1 MADIKLNS
9 SRPRFISMS
18 YQEIISSLVNG
29 LVYMDPLEGIAV
41 VTGMLSVWFAKNE
54 NILVYPTGIISVLI
68 FVYILAHNKLYGDMG
83 INAYYFI
90 MSVYG
95 WYNWTRKDNGS
106 HVVHIS
112 KSSFK
117 ENVYSFLIFLL
128 FFIILIIVL
137 KGYTDSDV
145 PLIDSFTTA
154 LFFVAMILMARKKI
168 ENWIAWIIGDLI
180 SVPLYFYKGLV
191 LTSIQFLVFLGLA
204 IAGYISWKNSMAGR
218 KNQN

>member
-1 MADIKLNS
+1 
-9 SRPRFISMS
+9 MS

-68 FVYILAHNKLYGDMG
+68 FVYILADNKLYGDMG

-95 WYNWTRKDNGS
+95 WYNWTRKDNES

-117 ENVYSFLIFLL
+117 ENVYSFLIFFL

-180 SVPLYFYKGLV
+180 SVPLYFYKGLI
-191 LTSIQFLVFLGLA
+191 LTSIQYLVFLGLA
-204 IAGYISWKNSMAGR
+204 IAAYISWKNSMASR
-218 KNQN
+218 KNQS

>member
-1 MADIKLNS
+1 
-9 SRPRFISMS
+9 MS

-29 LVYMDPLEGIAV
+29 IVYMDPLEGIAV

-95 WYNWTRKDNGS
+95 WYNWTRKDTQN
-106 HVVHIS
+106 HVIHIS

-128 FFIILIIVL
+128 FFIVLIIVL

-145 PLIDSFTTA
+145 PFIDSFTTA

-218 KNQN
+218 KNQS

>member
-1 MADIKLNS
+1 
-9 SRPRFISMS
+9 MS

-68 FVYILAHNKLYGDMG
+68 FVYILANNKLYGDMG

-95 WYNWTRKDNGS
+95 WYNWTRKDNES
-106 HVVHIS
+106 HVIHIS

-117 ENVYSFLIFLL
+117 ENVYSFLLFLL

-145 PLIDSFTTA
+145 PFIDSFTTA

-168 ENWIAWIIGDLI
+168 ENWIAWIIGDII

-204 IAGYISWKNSMAGR
+204 IAGYVSWKNSMAGR

>member
-1 MADIKLNS
+1 
-9 SRPRFISMS
+9 MS

-95 WYNWTRKDNGS
+95 WYNWTRKDNES
-106 HVVHIS
+106 HVIHIS

-117 ENVYSFLIFLL
+117 ENVYSFLLFLL

-145 PLIDSFTTA
+145 PFIDSFTTA

-168 ENWIAWIIGDLI
+168 ENWIAWIIGDII

-204 IAGYISWKNSMAGR
+204 IAGYVSWKNSMAGR

>member
-1 MADIKLNS
+1 
-9 SRPRFISMS
+9 MS
-18 YQEIISSLVNG
+18 YQEIISSFVNG

-68 FVYILAHNKLYGDMG
+68 FVYILADNKLYGDMG

-95 WYNWTRKDNGS
+95 WYNWTRKDNER
-106 HVVHIS
+106 HVIHIS

-137 KGYTDSDV
+137 KGHTDSDV
-145 PLIDSFTTA
+145 PFIDSFTTA

-180 SVPLYFYKGLV
+180 SIPLYFYKGLV

-204 IAGYISWKNSMAGR
+204 IAGYLSWKNSMADR

>member
-1 MADIKLNS
+1 
-9 SRPRFISMS
+9 MS

-29 LVYMDPLEGIAV
+29 LIYMDPLEGIAV

-95 WYNWTRKDNGS
+95 WYNWTRKDNER
-106 HVVHIS
+106 HVIHIS

-145 PLIDSFTTA
+145 PFIDSFTTA

-180 SVPLYFYKGLV
+180 SIPLYFYKGLV

-204 IAGYISWKNSMAGR
+204 IAGYLSWKNSMADR

>member
-1 MADIKLNS
+1 
-9 SRPRFISMS
+9 MS

-68 FVYILAHNKLYGDMG
+68 FVYILADNKLYGDMG

-95 WYNWTRKDNGS
+95 WYNWTRKDNER
-106 HVVHIS
+106 HVIHIS

-137 KGYTDSDV
+137 KRYTDSDV
-145 PLIDSFTTA
+145 PFIDSFTTA

-168 ENWIAWIIGDLI
+168 ENWIAWIIGDII

-204 IAGYISWKNSMAGR
+204 IAGYVSWKNSMAGR

>member
-1 MADIKLNS
+1 
-9 SRPRFISMS
+9 MS

-54 NILVYPTGIISVLI
+54 NILVYPTGIISVLL
-68 FVYILAHNKLYGDMG
+68 FVYILADNKLYGDMG

-95 WYNWTRKDNGS
+95 WYNWTRKDNES

-117 ENVYSFLIFLL
+117 ENVYSFLIFLF
-128 FFIILIIVL
+128 FFIILIVVL
-137 KGYTDSDV
+137 KGHTDSDV
-145 PLIDSFTTA
+145 PFIDSFTTA

-204 IAGYISWKNSMAGR
+204 IAGYLSWKNSMADR

>member
-1 MADIKLNS
+1 
-9 SRPRFISMS
+9 MS

-29 LVYMDPLEGIAV
+29 LIYMDPLEGIAV

-95 WYNWTRKDNGS
+95 WYNWTRKDNER
-106 HVVHIS
+106 HVIHIS

-145 PLIDSFTTA
+145 PFIDSFTTA

-204 IAGYISWKNSMAGR
+204 IAGYLSWKNSMADR

>member
-1 MADIKLNS
+1 
-9 SRPRFISMS
+9 MS

-95 WYNWTRKDNGS
+95 WYNWTRKDNER
-106 HVVHIS
+106 HVIHIS

-145 PLIDSFTTA
+145 PFIDSFTTA

-180 SVPLYFYKGLV
+180 SIPLYFYKGLV

-204 IAGYISWKNSMAGR
+204 IAGYLSWKNSMADR

>member
-1 MADIKLNS
+1 
-9 SRPRFISMS
+9 MS

-95 WYNWTRKDNGS
+95 WYNWTRKDNER
-106 HVVHIS
+106 HVIHIS

-128 FFIILIIVL
+128 FFISLIIVL

-145 PLIDSFTTA
+145 PFIDSFTTA

-180 SVPLYFYKGLV
+180 SIPLYFYKGLV

-204 IAGYISWKNSMAGR
+204 IAGYLSWKNSMADR